1 MRESQV
7 LPDILVDMTSVGE
20 ETGELNTTLDTIALY
35 YDAELE
41 VAIQDALAKLEPAL
55 LVFLALVA
63 GGIVGTIYMTM
74 FSMYSLM

>member
-1 MRESQV
+1 MRENQV

-20 ETGELNTTLDTIALY
+20 ETGELAETLNTIALY